1 MLWSRQRLQ
10 NVTLNVADLPEAGLQ
25 LCQRSFSLSIQTA
38 ISSTVEPLTINAHA
52 GGDNQRLNGMLH
64 QGFQEDSGPQR
75 VNPEI
80 FFQLIHALAD
90 PHCCSEV
97 KHRRYA
103 MQCLVY
109 HVGMTNVFTD
119 QYDLWRQGRRAL
131 LSHAMYLRGEHIQNA
146 QLVAMR
152 EQCIGQ
158 VRANKASS
166 S

>member
-1 MLWSRQRLQ
+1 
-10 NVTLNVADLPEAGLQ
+10 
-25 LCQRSFSLSIQTA
+25 
-38 ISSTVEPLTINAHA
+38 
-52 GGDNQRLNGMLH
+52 
-64 QGFQEDSGPQR
+64 
-75 VNPEI
+75 
-80 FFQLIHALAD
+80 
-90 PHCCSEV
+90 
-97 KHRRYA
+97 

-119 QYDLWRQGRRAL
+119 QYDLWRQVRRAL

-166 S
+166 SCNQHTPVHRRLLYFSRMLCYMHCLNFNTYNTSGYSNFHTICLKQIVYAVT